1 MPNKLIEKIILSISK
16 ILNEPIK
23 NVTMASKSD
32 DFNRW
37 DSLNHVRIML
47 EIEKITKKKI
57 KTSKISEL
65 NSVKAIS
72 EYLS

>member
-23 NVTMASKSD
+23 NVTMTSKSD

-37 DSLNHVRIML
+37 DSLTHVRIML
-47 EIEKITKKKI
+47 EIEKITKRKI
-57 KTSKISEL
+57 ETSKISEL

>member
-47 EIEKITKKKI
+47 EIEKITKKKL
-57 KTSKISEL
+57 KL
-65 NSVKAIS
+65 VK
-72 EYLS
+72 LVN

>member
-37 DSLNHVRIML
+37 DR
-47 EIEKITKKKI
+47 
-57 KTSKISEL
+57 
-65 NSVKAIS
+65 KASIAAMQGKAGK
-72 EYLS
+72 

>member
-1 MPNKLIEKIILSISK
+1 MPNKVIEKIILSISK

-37 DSLNHVRIML
+37 DSLTHVRIIL

-57 KTSKISEL
+57 ETSKISEL
-65 NSVKAIS
+65 NSVRAIS

>member
-37 DSLNHVRIML
+37 DSLTHVRIIL

-57 KTSKISEL
+57 ETSKISEL
-65 NSVKAIS
+65 NSVRAIS

>member
-37 DSLNHVRIML
+37 DSLTHVRIML
-47 EIEKITKKKI
+47 EIEKITKKKNE
-57 KTSKISEL
+57 TSKISEL
-65 NSVKAIS
+65 NSVRAIS

>member
-37 DSLNHVRIML
+37 DSLTHVRIML

-57 KTSKISEL
+57 ETSKISEL
-65 NSVKAIS
+65 NSVRAIS

>member
-1 MPNKLIEKIILSISK
+1 MPNKVIEKIILSISK

-37 DSLNHVRIML
+37 DSLTHVRIML

-57 KTSKISEL
+57 ETSKISEL
-65 NSVKAIS
+65 NSVRAIS